1 LEENNVDFKKYAE
14 DTLKTYQ
21 EELKRA
27 QEAINSALAELDALK
42 KTEQRLL
49 GAIASL
55 NDMVAKESK
64 EKEDKKAKA

>member
-1 LEENNVDFKKYAE
+1 MDFKKYAQ

-27 QEAINSALAELDALK
+27 QEAINSTLGELDALK

-49 GAIASL
+49 GAIAGV
-55 NDMVAKESK
+55 NDMMTQENQ

>member
-1 LEENNVDFKKYAE
+1 MDFKKYAQN
-14 DTLKTYQ
+14 TLKTYQ

-27 QEAINSALAELDALK
+27 QEAINSTLGELDALK

-49 GAIASL
+49 GAIAGLS
-55 NDMVAKESK
+55 DMMTQENQ

>member
-1 LEENNVDFKKYAE
+1 MDFKKYAQ

-27 QEAINSALAELDALK
+27 QEAINSTLGELDALK

-49 GAIASL
+49 GAIAGL
-55 NDMVAKESK
+55 NDMMSQENQ

>member
-1 LEENNVDFKKYAE
+1 MDFKKYAQ

-27 QEAINSALAELDALK
+27 QEAINSTLGELDALK

-49 GAIASL
+49 GAIAGV
-55 NDMVAKESK
+55 NDMMTQETQ

>member
-1 LEENNVDFKKYAE
+1 MDFKKYAQ

-27 QEAINSALAELDALK
+27 QEAINSTLGELDALK

-49 GAIASL
+49 GAIAGL
-55 NDMVAKESK
+55 NDMMSQENQ
-64 EKEDKKAKA
+64 EKEDKKAKAWTKKI

>member
-1 LEENNVDFKKYAE
+1 MDFKKYAQ

-27 QEAINSALAELDALK
+27 QEAINSTLGELDALK

-49 GAIASL
+49 GAIAGL
-55 NDMVAKESK
+55 NDMMTQENQ

>member
-1 LEENNVDFKKYAE
+1 MDFKKYDQ

-27 QEAINSALAELDALK
+27 QEAINSTLGELDALK

-49 GAIASL
+49 GAIAGL
-55 NDMVAKESK
+55 NDMMTQENQ

>member
-1 LEENNVDFKKYAE
+1 MDFKKYAQ

-27 QEAINSALAELDALK
+27 QEAINSTLGELDALK
-42 KTEQRLL
+42 KTEPRLL
-49 GAIASL
+49 GPIAGL
-55 NDMVAKESK
+55 NDMMTQETQ

>member
-1 LEENNVDFKKYAE
+1 MDFKKYAE

>member
-1 LEENNVDFKKYAE
+1 MDFKKYAQN
-14 DTLKTYQ
+14 TLKTYQ

-27 QEAINSALAELDALK
+27 QEAINSTLGELDALK

-49 GAIASL
+49 GAIAGL
-55 NDMVAKESK
+55 NDMMSKENQ

>member
-1 LEENNVDFKKYAE
+1 MDFKKYAQN
-14 DTLKTYQ
+14 TLKTYQ

-27 QEAINSALAELDALK
+27 QEAINSTLGELDALK

-49 GAIASL
+49 GAIAGL
-55 NDMVAKESK
+55 NDMMTQENQ